1 MRLVLSL
8 AMLVVFGT
16 AAAGVDVW
24 TSLGP
29 DGGLIRQVIVA
40 PSAPDT
46 LYAVGHGGAW
56 KSTDA
61 GAHWSPARTGITELT
76 LQTIAVDP
84 TNAQIVYAGS
94 ILGGGVFKSTDG
106 GATWTSINTGISI
119 TTIKSLAVDP
129 VNPANVY
136 AGTDC
141 CGIYKSANAG
151 GTWTLLQTGGL
162 PGTSISSIVID
173 PTAPSTV
180 YAGTQ
185 SQGVYKST
193 NGGTTWVAANAGLA
207 SSNGAFNTLNRLAI
221 DPAASGTLYAATNG
235 AIFKSVNGGQSWAPS
250 NGTLV
255 NPSVL
260 SVVVS
265 AQAPSTLYIGTLGG
279 VRRSVD
285 GGATWTVANSGATS
299 NMNTLAIDPANPS
312 RVYGG
317 TAVGVFVTSNGA
329 ATWSLSNTG
338 LANST
343 VQALVVDYAAPTT
356 VYAGTAGAGVMKTT
370 DGGATWNASNSG
382 MTTGNGGFDIR
393 ALAIDPA
400 NPATLY
406 AGSGAGIFKSVNG
419 GASWASIEHG
429 SLIRNISSIA
439 IDPLMPTTIRV
450 GTFFTGIFVSTN
462 GGDTWTTE
470 NQGIPPPTSVNAL
483 AAGNPQVVASTP
495 SAGTFMHDTSSATWL
510 SVPGLPPNVELASLD
525 AVHIAPIPTAGPSPR
540 NGIDTET
547 TIGGVRAY
555 YPEHIALLWLMSF
568 KRGINVDFSL
578 FNVWQP
584 LPLAAGVDPATC
596 PPIKAIAGPQTP
608 GTFYAGGACGVL
620 AVSAS
625 GDSVT
630 RMNTGFPAGLQVSA
644 LAMTPTGTDIYAG
657 TEGGGVFRYTKSG
670 AATPV
675 TVVEYYNATLDHY
688 FITWVAAEQANLDA
702 GNTPTRWTR
711 TGLSFKTTRRRRPG
725 ASPVCRYYIPPAK
738 GDSHFFGR
746 GTQECN
752 ATGQANPTF
761 ILESPDF
768 MFMFLPLA
776 GTCPASTT
784 PVYRVFSNRPDA
796 NHRYMT
802 DRAVRDQM
810 AAKGWL
816 VEGDGP
822 DAVVMCAPQ

>member
-141 CGIYKSANAG
+141 CGIYKSGNTGAS
-151 GTWTLLQTGGL
+151 WTLLQTGGL
-162 PGTSISSIVID
+162 PSTSISSIVID

-193 NGGTTWVAANAGLA
+193 NGGATWVAANAGLA
-207 SSNGAFNTLNRLAI
+207 SSNGAFNTLNRLVM
-221 DPAASGTLYAATNG
+221 DPVAASTLYAATNG

-255 NPSVL
+255 NPNVL

-329 ATWSLSNTG
+329 ATWSLSNAG

-400 NPATLY
+400 TPSTLY
-406 AGSGAGIFKSVNG
+406 AGSGSGIYKTTNG
-419 GASWASIEHG
+419 GASWSSVEHG
-429 SLIRNISSIA
+429 TLIRNISSIV
-439 IDPLMPTTIRV
+439 IDPQATSTVRV
-450 GTFFTGIFVSTN
+450 GTFFTGVFVSTN
-462 GGDTWTTE
+462 GGDTWATQ
-470 NQGIPPPTSVNAL
+470 NQGLPPPTSVNAL
-483 AAGNPQVVASTP
+483 ASTP
-495 SAGTFMHDTSSATWL
+495 SAVAASTPTTGTYLRRANATSWEALT
-510 SVPGLPPNVELASLD
+510 GLPDFAT
-525 AVHIAPIPTAGPSPR
+525 PTALGYVMAAPSASRMTP
-540 NGIDTET
+540 N
-547 TIGGVRAY
+547 
-555 YPEHIALLWLMSF
+555 
-568 KRGINVDFSL
+568 
-578 FNVWQP
+578 
-584 LPLAAGVDPATC
+584 LAAGAVLYILGFYGGTEASSLAALLYAVGAGVISPKAEGTWSYLPSPVGVVASSC
-596 PPIKAIAGPQTP
+596 PPIKSIIGGPSP

-620 AVSAS
+620 WGTNNGQSTVA
-625 GDSVT
+625 
-630 RMNTGFPAGLQVSA
+630 MNNGLPGLQVSA
-644 LAMTPTGTDIYAG
+644 LGMGAAGTELYAG
-657 TEGGGVFRYTKSG
+657 TEGGGVYRYTKSG

-711 TGLSFKTTRRRRPG
+711 TGLSFKTYTTPQTG

-768 MFMFLPLA
+768 MHMFLPLA